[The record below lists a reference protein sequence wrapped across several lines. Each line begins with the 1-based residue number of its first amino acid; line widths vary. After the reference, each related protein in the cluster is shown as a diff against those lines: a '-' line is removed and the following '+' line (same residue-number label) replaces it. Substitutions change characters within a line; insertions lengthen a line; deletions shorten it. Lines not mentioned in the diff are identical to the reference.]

1 MQQDMALAA
10 PDVFRSLAL
19 AAALSGVQAQAPTWC
34 PGLRLTNSAEPS
46 TAMQPVPAQH
56 IHSAAASVEERPCTT
71 RRRHKRKRGR
81 DDSQSSE
88 EEDADSD
95 LDDKDNQRWSR
106 NYTKLGGCNIKCSYP
121 RGYRFRIAS
130 EILGPRLQ
138 PLKHAA
144 MSLKELDMASVG
156 PKTTR

>member
-1 MQQDMALAA
+1 
-10 PDVFRSLAL
+10 
-19 AAALSGVQAQAPTWC
+19 
-34 PGLRLTNSAEPS
+34 
-46 TAMQPVPAQH
+46 MQPAPAQQSQ
-56 IHSAAASVEERPCTT
+56 SAAASSVEERPCST

-106 NYTKLGGCNIKCSYP
+106 NYTKLGGSNVKCSYP

-144 MSLKELDMASVG
+144 MSLKELDMASVVTVISG
-156 PKTTR
+156 LQFFGCH